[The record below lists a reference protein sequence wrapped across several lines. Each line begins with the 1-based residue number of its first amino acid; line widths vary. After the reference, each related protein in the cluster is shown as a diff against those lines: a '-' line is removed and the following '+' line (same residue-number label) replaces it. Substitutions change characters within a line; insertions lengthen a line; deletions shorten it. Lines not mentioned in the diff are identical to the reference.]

1 MRREQLTASQ
11 DENLDVAAAVR
22 QLQGLANPSNDSS
35 NDGPHDDDRAKA
47 VTFDDGTSGWV
58 IREETREERLAKF
71 GDRYVRA
78 MSLADKDD
86 QLFDGTRIHEKNGV
100 NPVDVLRK
108 KKGETDPSVL
118 KIMAVKKAFAG
129 YAPSANGAAPKGS
142 PEAVNYENAMR
153 DLREGK
159 FRLPTVDE
167 YEQQKKELQQEK
179 ERNMD
184 MNRQEPQTPVR
195 QPNPPQPPTQQTPQP
210 ETIEQ
215 RSDDNTGTLSPTA
228 LPPKRGEAE
237 TAAKQAQRVQPIN
250 LAKMEDEVRSQ
261 ANQTPA
267 SPVQQ
272 NAQAEDPDKNVVQFN
287 VDAKQTNSFY
297 ASLPDADKEKVRAA
311 KVIKINET
319 ELKDVP
325 TSIRTI
331 DSLSEYRKILPRR
344 ISGEYVEVVLPNSG
358 YIATVGASGSLAM
371 ATILPDPNTN
381 QIDFQ
386 KRYQFC
392 FNNLVN
398 TSIGMLSFSDFILQ
412 TSPQDLDALIG
423 AIYRASC
430 PPTQKITLNCGNP
443 KCGKD
448 YDITFNTNDLIDID
462 AFSNETK
469 MQINKIIEARDVI
482 GKAREVHNESPVM
495 VSKTYKLSDD
505 LYITIKAMDG
515 QMTIERFPIMERV
528 ADQYGQ
534 LSAFLSL
541 YVKEIR
547 RLITPEGADKPEWFT
562 ITDPVIIADEFYNMT
577 DDQLDVVRV
586 AIDELQIY
594 DSYQYAFK
602 GPYHCPHCGRE
613 ELKVACPLDEL
624 VFQKVSKVVNRE

>member
-11 DENLDVAAAVR
+11 DESLDVAAAVR
-22 QLQGLANPSNDSS
+22 QLQGLKNPSNESS
-35 NDGPHDDDRAKA
+35 EQGPHDDDRAKA
-47 VTFDDGTSGWV
+47 VQFDDGTSGWV
-58 IREETREERLAKF
+58 IREETREERMAKF
-71 GDRYVRA
+71 GDRYRRA
-78 MSLADKDD
+78 ISLADQQD
-86 QLFDGTRIHEKNGV
+86 QLFDGTRIEERNGV
-100 NPVDVLRK
+100 DPVEALRK
-108 KKGETDPSVL
+108 KKGDTDPSVL

-129 YAPSANGAAPKGS
+129 YAPSANGAALKGT
-142 PEAVNYENAMR
+142 PEAINYENAMR

-167 YEQQKKELQQEK
+167 YEQQKEELKKEK

-184 MNRQEPQTPVR
+184 MNRQEPQTPVM
-195 QPNPPQPPTQQTPQP
+195 QPNPPQTPTQQQP
-210 ETIEQ
+210 EPIEQ
-215 RSDDNTGTLSPTA
+215 RRDTNNGTLAPSA

-237 TAAKQAQRVQPIN
+237 VAAKQAQKVQPLN
-250 LAKMEDEVRSQ
+250 LAKMEDEVKAQ
-261 ANQTPA
+261 ANQNPG

-272 NAQAEDPDKNVVQFN
+272 NAPEEPDQNVVQFN
-287 VDAKQTNSFY
+287 VEAKQTNSFY

-319 ELKDVP
+319 ELKDIP

-358 YIATVGASGSLAM
+358 YIATMGASGSLAM

-412 TSPQDLDALIG
+412 TSPQDLDAMIG

-448 YDITFNTNDLIDID
+448 YDITFNTNDLIDVD
-462 AFSNETK
+462 AFSNDTK
-469 MQINKIIEARDVI
+469 IQINKIIEARDVL
-482 GKAREVHNESPVM
+482 GKAKEVHNEAPVM

-505 LYITIKAMDG
+505 LYITVKAMDG
-515 QMTIERFPIMERV
+515 QMTIERFPLMQQIT
-528 ADQYGQ
+528 DQYGQ

-541 YVKEIR
+541 YVKEVR

-562 ITDPVIIADEFYNMT
+562 INDPIIIADEFYNMT
-577 DDQLDVVRV
+577 DEQLDVVRV
-586 AIDELQIY
+586 AIDELQVY
-594 DSYQYAFK
+594 DSYQYSFK

>member
-1 MRREQLTASQ
+1 
-11 DENLDVAAAVR
+11 
-22 QLQGLANPSNDSS
+22 
-35 NDGPHDDDRAKA
+35 
-47 VTFDDGTSGWV
+47 
-58 IREETREERLAKF
+58 
-71 GDRYVRA
+71 
-78 MSLADKDD
+78 
-86 QLFDGTRIHEKNGV
+86 
-100 NPVDVLRK
+100 
-108 KKGETDPSVL
+108 
-118 KIMAVKKAFAG
+118 
-129 YAPSANGAAPKGS
+129 
-142 PEAVNYENAMR
+142 
-153 DLREGK
+153 
-159 FRLPTVDE
+159 
-167 YEQQKKELQQEK
+167 
-179 ERNMD
+179 MD
-184 MNRQEPQTPVR
+184 MNRQEPQTPVM
-195 QPNPPQPPTQQTPQP
+195 QPNPPQPPTQQQP
-210 ETIEQ
+210 EPIEQ
-215 RSDDNTGTLSPTA
+215 RMDTNNGTLAPSA

-237 TAAKQAQRVQPIN
+237 VAAKQAQKVQPLN
-250 LAKMEDEVRSQ
+250 LAKMEDEVKAQ
-261 ANQTPA
+261 ATQNPG

-272 NAQAEDPDKNVVQFN
+272 NAPEEPDQNVVQFN
-287 VDAKQTNSFY
+287 VEAKQTNSFY

-319 ELKDVP
+319 ELKDIP

-358 YIATVGASGSLAM
+358 YIATMGASGSLAM

-398 TSIGMLSFSDFILQ
+398 TSIGMLSFSDFVLQ
-412 TSPQDLDALIG
+412 TSPQDLDAMIG

-448 YDITFNTNDLIDID
+448 YDITFNTNDLIDVD
-462 AFSNETK
+462 AFSNDTK
-469 MQINKIIEARDVI
+469 IQINKIIEARDVL
-482 GKAREVHNESPVM
+482 GKAKEVHNEAPVM

-505 LYITIKAMDG
+505 LYITVKAMDG
-515 QMTIERFPIMERV
+515 QMTIERFPLMQQIT
-528 ADQYGQ
+528 DQYGQ

-541 YVKEIR
+541 YVKEVR

-562 ITDPVIIADEFYNMT
+562 INDPITIADEFYNMT
-577 DDQLDVVRV
+577 DEQLDVVRV
-586 AIDELQIY
+586 AIDELQVY
-594 DSYQYAFK
+594 DSYQYSFK